1 MSDSD
6 KSEVRK
12 LIDQLKK
19 DRSPKMRI
27 RAAELLSHLNSSE
40 SLEALLQAQLNDPNP
55 RVKEAASKAVA
66 SFLTTSQTE
75 ELNEVHEREER
86 EKEAEEDK
94 MDGENDGE
102 EKSSTGINNR
112 LYDPTKKIKV
122 IRTGMY
128 KRKYRWKEFPEIDK
142 LFDSIEKDRFLPKQQ
157 IVRSL
162 LNSLLML
169 PIDNVDLGRDV
180 ALTLIEVLDISSDE
194 DERADIIAS
203 LNNIIT
209 NIDKYNA
216 YFGVAESFLMI
227 MNSSSTAT
235 IRVAGIKSLEETILK
250 GHTLIHLS
258 RHTND
263 IQKLMTFS
271 YDQKIRIMALKAYPD
286 IVLSSTSYITFL
298 SDLIIGVLRATYEEQ
313 LRKLGLK
320 ALESL
325 IVTDNLTEEFY
336 EAIIDILKSH
346 QPKSIR
352 LRATEIFTSS
362 SSNLKGEKRDFTLR
376 NIREIIKRSKNDDIC
391 FSSLQLIEKLAG
403 EKDSHPNLKKIFELI
418 LEIGTNTRST
428 LLVIR
433 AFSMLEEVINRC
445 PNCVTDEYLENFLHV
460 LGVTQDIGV
469 LERTIETY
477 TELIIYRNMHPSNLF
492 HCLKTISM
500 FPHEEL
506 IIENLI
512 KHFRNALVDYHDL
525 DPDNLLQFIAKISN
539 KTKDRTIIANKINDY
554 VKSHSKL
561 C

>member
-19 DRSPKMRI
+19 EKSPKMRI
-27 RAAELLSHLNSSE
+27 RAAELLSHIDSSE

-66 SFLTTSQTE
+66 SFLTTSQPE
-75 ELNEVHEREER
+75 ELNEVHAIDGSEDEDEIDSEDD
-86 EKEAEEDK
+86 EKEK
-94 MDGENDGE
+94 P
-102 EKSSTGINNR
+102 STALNNK

-122 IRTGMY
+122 IRTGMH

-169 PIDNVDLGRDV
+169 PIDDVDLGRDV
-180 ALTLIEVLDISSDE
+180 ALTLIEVLDVSSDE
-194 DERADIIAS
+194 DERAEIIAS

-227 MNSSSTAT
+227 MNSSSTAK
-235 IRVAGIKSLEETILK
+235 IRVAGIKCLEETILK
-250 GHTLIHLS
+250 GHTLINLS
-258 RHTND
+258 RYTND

-271 YDQKIRIMALKAYPD
+271 YDQKIRTMALKAYPD

-298 SDLIIGVLRATYEEQ
+298 SDLIIGILRATYEEQ

-336 EAIIDILKSH
+336 ECIIDILKSH

-352 LRATEIFTSS
+352 LRATEIFISF

-376 NIREIIKRSKNDDIC
+376 NIREIIKKSTNDDIC
-391 FSSLQLIEKLAG
+391 FSSLQLMEKLAS

-418 LEIGTNTRST
+418 LEIGTNMRST

-433 AFSMLEEVINRC
+433 AFSMLEEMINRC
-445 PNCVTDEYLENFLHV
+445 PNCVTYEYLENYLHI
-460 LGVTQDIGV
+460 LSVTQDMGV
-469 LERTIETY
+469 LERIIETY
-477 TELIIYRNMHPSNLF
+477 TELIIYRNIHSSNLF

-500 FPHEEL
+500 LPHEEL

-525 DPDNLLQFIAKISN
+525 DPDNLLQFIVKISN
-539 KTKDRTIIANKINDY
+539 KTKDRTIITNEIHDY
-554 VKSHSKL
+554 VKTHSKL